1 MSPPP
6 DVQAILESAM
16 RAVSPREVFAR
27 SLSMADGVLCVRG
40 ERVVQDVPERVFV
53 VGAGKAAGT
62 MAHAIEE
69 IAGPSITAGCVIA
82 PYGHAVPCGRTRMLE
97 AGHPVVDDMG
107 LAATEEVVRIARIAD
122 AHDLV
127 VCLLS
132 GGASALLE
140 HLPAGVTLGDL
151 QATSRLLL
159 SSGASIHEFNSVRR
173 HLSLVKG
180 GQLARLIA
188 PARCVTLV
196 ISDVIGDAPEA
207 IASGP
212 TVPDPST
219 FADACTVLEAL
230 GLMEKVPEAVKHHL
244 QEGVRGLHADTPKP
258 GDPAFARAS
267 YHLLANN
274 AVALDAAARE
284 AAARGYRSRIVNPAL
299 RGEARDAGVAIASA
313 VRSELE
319 SARPGNPPFCLL
331 WGGETT
337 VTVRGRGRG
346 GRNQELALAAFNA
359 LRLAKGKFTIAA
371 MGTDGTDGPTDAAG
385 AWFDQQAILES
396 GARGIR
402 PEDFLDRNDSYA
414 FFEPSG
420 GLLRTGPTG
429 TNVADI
435 VVALGP

>member
-6 DVQAILESAM
+6 DVRAILEAAV

-40 ERVVQDVPERVFV
+40 ERVMHGVPERVFV

-62 MAHAIEE
+62 MAHAFEE
-69 IAGPSITAGCVIA
+69 LAGPGITAGCAIA
-82 PYGHAVPCGRTRMLE
+82 PYGHAVPCGRTQMLE

-107 LAATEEVVRIARIAD
+107 LAATEEVLRIARIAD

-140 HLPAGVTLGDL
+140 HLPPGVTLGDL
-151 QATSRLLL
+151 QETSRLLL
-159 SSGASIHEFNSVRR
+159 SSGASIHEFNTVRR

-196 ISDVIGDAPEA
+196 ISDVIGDAPET
-207 IASGP
+207 IGSGP

-219 FADACTVLEAL
+219 FADACTVLERA
-230 GLMEKVPEAVKHHL
+230 GLTGRVPEAVQRHL
-244 QEGVRGLHADTPKP
+244 REGARGLHADTPKSA
-258 GDPAFARAS
+258 DPAFARAS

-274 AVALDAAARE
+274 GTALNAAARE
-284 AAARGYRSRIVNPAL
+284 AAARGYRPRIVNPSL
-299 RGEARDAGVAIASA
+299 RGEAREAGEAIASA
-313 VRSELE
+313 VRAELE
-319 SARPGNPPFCLL
+319 SAQPGTPPFCLL

-337 VTVRGRGRG
+337 VTVRGRGKG

-359 LRLAKGKFTIAA
+359 LRLTEGTSTIAA

-385 AWFDQQAILES
+385 AWFNQTAILAS
-396 GARGIR
+396 GAKGIR
-402 PEDFLDRNDSYA
+402 PDEFLERNDSYS
-414 FFEPSG
+414 FFRHLG

-429 TNVADI
+429 TNVADL
-435 VVALGP
+435 VVALGQ